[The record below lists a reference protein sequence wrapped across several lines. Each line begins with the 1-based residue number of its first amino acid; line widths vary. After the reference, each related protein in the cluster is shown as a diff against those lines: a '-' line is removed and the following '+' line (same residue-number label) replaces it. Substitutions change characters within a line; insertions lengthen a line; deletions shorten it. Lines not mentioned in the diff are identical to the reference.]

1 MLAAPKGKAQRLQAS
16 AEDLP
21 HGRRRETLG
30 HAAGCAVAFLP
41 SKIRIGQDLPDAGN
55 GVVEV
60 RVGPL
65 VTGREGVGVALNAHL
80 PIADREGVLF
90 GHEVH
95 VARVTGSDNGLAQG
109 HGLGQ
114 DQPETLGS
122 VQGDTGIA
130 GGDESPGVLAFQV
143 LVDNDRKRHG
153 KFIVTGSSQFAF
165 MKKVSESLA
174 GRIGLITLLPFQFSE
189 VPARLREA
197 SLFQGGYPE
206 LIDRRYEGSFEWYT
220 SYLDT
225 YLTRDVRDLREI
237 GDIRDFRRFIQILA
251 ARVSQIMN
259 MSDISRDL
267 GISVMTVKKWLSV
280 LEASFIIMLLPP
292 FYKNLGKR
300 IIKSPKLYFLDTGLV
315 SYLTGIRTQELYEQG
330 PLQGALFENYVITE
344 MYKKELHTRSGAD
357 LYYFRE
363 SNGNEIDVILDRK
376 SEQEYCEI
384 KSSHTF
390 RPEMVR
396 ALSQLKNKGDQ
407 GYLLYKGKEL
417 ELYPDIKILNYKSYL
432 K

>member
-1 MLAAPKGKAQRLQAS
+1 MPYYHRLVEKTITKYLKLFPVVGLTGPRQSGKSTMLRKILGAKYRYVSFDDFNMVNQFHTDPNQFMENFSDGVIFDEVQR
-16 AEDLP
+16 
-21 HGRRRETLG
+21 
-30 HAAGCAVAFLP
+30 V
-41 SKIRIGQDLPDAGN
+41 
-55 GVVEV
+55 
-60 RVGPL
+60 
-65 VTGREGVGVALNAHL
+65 
-80 PIADREGVLF
+80 
-90 GHEVH
+90 
-95 VARVTGSDNGLAQG
+95 
-109 HGLGQ
+109 
-114 DQPETLGS
+114 PEIFNYIKL
-122 VQGDTGIA
+122 
-130 GGDESPGVLAFQV
+130 
-143 LVDNDRKRHG
+143 LVDNDRKRYG

-174 GRIGLITLLPFQFSE
+174 GRIGLVTLLPFQFSE
-189 VPARLREA
+189 VPTRLREG

-206 LIDRRYEGSFEWYT
+206 LIDRKYKGSFEWYT

-237 GDIRDFRRFIQILA
+237 GDIRDFRRFVQILA

-280 LEASFIIMLLPP
+280 LEASYIIMLLPP
-292 FYKNLGKR
+292 FHNNLGKR

-315 SYLTGIRTQELYEQG
+315 SYLTGIRTKELYEQG
-330 PLQGALFENYVITE
+330 PLQGSLFENYVITE
-344 MYKKELHTRSGAD
+344 IYKKELHTRSSAD

-363 SNGNEIDVILDRK
+363 SNGNEIDLILDRK
-376 SEQEYCEI
+376 NEQEYFEI

-390 RPEMVR
+390 RSEMVR
-396 ALSQLKNKGDQ
+396 TLSQFKKKGEQ

>member
-1 MLAAPKGKAQRLQAS
+1 MPYYHRLVEKTITKYLKLFPVVGLTGPRQSGKSTMLRKILGAKYRYVSFDDFNMVNQFHTDPNQFMENFSDGVIFDEVQR
-16 AEDLP
+16 
-21 HGRRRETLG
+21 
-30 HAAGCAVAFLP
+30 V
-41 SKIRIGQDLPDAGN
+41 
-55 GVVEV
+55 
-60 RVGPL
+60 
-65 VTGREGVGVALNAHL
+65 
-80 PIADREGVLF
+80 
-90 GHEVH
+90 
-95 VARVTGSDNGLAQG
+95 
-109 HGLGQ
+109 
-114 DQPETLGS
+114 PEIFNYIKL
-122 VQGDTGIA
+122 
-130 GGDESPGVLAFQV
+130 
-143 LVDNDRKRHG
+143 LVDNDRKRYG

-174 GRIGLITLLPFQFSE
+174 GRIGLVTLLPFQFSE
-189 VPARLREA
+189 VPTMLREG

-206 LIDRRYEGSFEWYT
+206 LIDRKYKGSFEWYT

-237 GDIRDFRRFIQILA
+237 GDIRDFRRFVQILA

-280 LEASFIIMLLPP
+280 LEASYIIMLLPP
-292 FYKNLGKR
+292 FHNNLGKR

-315 SYLTGIRTQELYEQG
+315 SYLTGIRTKELYEQG
-330 PLQGALFENYVITE
+330 PLQGSLFENYVITE
-344 MYKKELHTRSGAD
+344 IYKKELHTRSSAD

-363 SNGNEIDVILDRK
+363 SNGNEIDLILDRK
-376 SEQEYCEI
+376 NGQEYFEI

-390 RPEMVR
+390 RSEMVR
-396 ALSQLKNKGDQ
+396 TLSQFKKKGEQ

>member
-1 MLAAPKGKAQRLQAS
+1 MPYYSRVLEKTIARHLKYFPVVGLTGPRQSGKSTTLRKMLGAKYRYVSFDDLNMVNQFHTDPNQFMEHFSDRVIFDEVQR
-16 AEDLP
+16 
-21 HGRRRETLG
+21 
-30 HAAGCAVAFLP
+30 V
-41 SKIRIGQDLPDAGN
+41 
-55 GVVEV
+55 
-60 RVGPL
+60 
-65 VTGREGVGVALNAHL
+65 
-80 PIADREGVLF
+80 
-90 GHEVH
+90 
-95 VARVTGSDNGLAQG
+95 
-109 HGLGQ
+109 
-114 DQPETLGS
+114 PEIFSYIKL
-122 VQGDTGIA
+122 
-130 GGDESPGVLAFQV
+130 
-143 LVDNDRKRHG
+143 LVDNDRKKYG

-189 VPARLREA
+189 VPARLRGV

-237 GDIRDFRRFIQILA
+237 GDMRDFRRFIQILA

-315 SYLTGIRTQELYEQG
+315 SYLTGIRTKELYEQG

-344 MYKKELHTRSGAD
+344 IHKKELHTRSGAD

-376 SEQEYCEI
+376 SEQEYFEI

-396 ALSQLKNKGDQ
+396 ALSQLKKKGEQ

-417 ELYPDIKILNYKSYL
+417 ELYPDIKILNYKTYL